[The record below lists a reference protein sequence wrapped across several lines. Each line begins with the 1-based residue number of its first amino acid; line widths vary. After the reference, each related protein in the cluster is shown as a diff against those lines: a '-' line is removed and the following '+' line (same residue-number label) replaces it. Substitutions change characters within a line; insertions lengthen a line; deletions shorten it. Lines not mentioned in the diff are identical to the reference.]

1 MSYAVIITTVQL
13 KEKHCI
19 KENIIIEYKQII
31 NFFSL
36 ARDNQSF
43 QQEFHDLSHL
53 RDSSDMI
60 VSNELMEPMLR
71 YVKWRVSSGNH
82 NALDSL
88 SAFAASYY
96 LYYYS
101 NNITS
106 HWEHKNELMHELSKS
121 YQSLMTYRHN
131 DGSYSLLKS
140 RKSSGDIALT
150 ASILRVLA
158 QSKPHLSF
166 IENGNR
172 INRLHHTLMWI
183 FEQQSQDGCFYQNS
197 AKKFNVW
204 PLSFEN
210 QYELTGY
217 VLTSLLDA
225 GLREL

>member
-1 MSYAVIITTVQL
+1 MSYAVIIITVQL
-13 KEKHCI
+13 

-31 NFFSL
+31 NFFSI
-36 ARDNQSF
+36 AHDIQSS
-43 QQEFHDLSHL
+43 QQVFHDLSHL
-53 RDSSDMI
+53 RDSSDVI
-60 VSNELMEPMLR
+60 VSNDLMEPMLR
-71 YVKWRVSSGNH
+71 YVKWRLSSGNH

-101 NNITS
+101 NNLTS
-106 HWEHKNELMHELSKS
+106 HWEHKNKLTYELSKS
-121 YQSLMTYRHN
+121 YQSLLTYRHN

-140 RKSSGDIALT
+140 RKSSGDLALT
-150 ASILRVLA
+150 TSIFRVLA
-158 QSKPHLSF
+158 QSKPYLSF

-172 INRLHHTLMWI
+172 INRLHHTLVWI
-183 FEQQSQDGCFYQNS
+183 FQQQSQDGCFYQS
-197 AKKFNVW
+197 STKKFNVW
-204 PLSFEN
+204 PLSFQN